1 LNELSLIKFP
11 DANDN
16 VFRESPVDA
25 EMAVQNGYTE
35 SKWISEEILIKA
47 AKSTPARPLIIRVGQ
62 LSGGI
67 NGAWNISEWVPALV
81 QSAQFIRCIPDDS
94 RVRAIRAS

>member
-1 LNELSLIKFP
+1 M
-11 DANDN
+11 
-16 VFRESPVDA
+16 FRECPVDA
-25 EMAVQNGYTE
+25 TMAVQNGYTE
-35 SKWISEEILIKA
+35 SKWISEEILTKA
-47 AKSTPARPLIIRVGQ
+47 AESTPAKPLIIRVGQ

-81 QSAQFIRCIPDDS
+81 QSAQFIRCIPDDG